1 MSCDRTWW
9 TVLWLFVSLH
19 NVNHGVPEENSEFDF
34 FLAHNTDTQNLS
46 PILYIDENSFVVDVT
61 LYHIVNFLG
70 HCSVPMF
77 SVQKVSR
84 RHLDI
89 LTLEGQYTVLP
100 QNVRIQLHS
109 DTVAYPGRTEPL
121 KMEELIVRE
130 GRGTSLKNLASS
142 TSLKN
147 LTTTY
152 TTAEAWNSCCML
164 SFCIA
169 LLMQGC
175 FHKPFKYILFQYT
188 YVAYVGGLG
197 VVCWPLVP
205 KFAGSNPAEAV
216 RFLGWKNPQHAFLRG
231 EVKLRSHVVDL
242 RHVKDP

>member
-1 MSCDRTWW
+1 
-9 TVLWLFVSLH
+9 
-19 NVNHGVPEENSEFDF
+19 
-34 FLAHNTDTQNLS
+34 
-46 PILYIDENSFVVDVT
+46 
-61 LYHIVNFLG
+61 
-70 HCSVPMF
+70 MF

-147 LTTTY
+147 LASSTSLKNLTTTY
-152 TTAEAWNSCCML
+152 TTAEA
-164 SFCIA
+164 
-169 LLMQGC
+169 
-175 FHKPFKYILFQYT
+175 
-188 YVAYVGGLG
+188 
-197 VVCWPLVP
+197 
-205 KFAGSNPAEAV
+205 
-216 RFLGWKNPQHAFLRG
+216 
-231 EVKLRSHVVDL
+231 
-242 RHVKDP
+242 